1 MYWNFTRS
9 GSTGTDD
16 SERTIGGRV
25 DSQDSTVS
33 DGENADPHCTRQSS
47 VTSVSQWDIPY
58 DELDRGEIIGRGRFG
73 IVYSGNWHGHVA
85 IKELRMDYVNDEKT
99 LEAFKAEVSN
109 YVYCLSLLRPLIDVH
124 FFCSMWFFHY
134 KIVLKEVNVKGI
146 SLKKSLA
153 HRSLELYLLQVST
166 FRKTRH
172 ENLVLFMGACMKPP
186 RLAIVTS
193 LCKGRTLYTH
203 IHVQKDKFNMSKT
216 IMIAQQIS
224 QVITFKLK

>member
-1 MYWNFTRS
+1 MHHTRS

-16 SERTIGGRV
+16 SERTIAGRV

-33 DGENADPHCTRQSS
+33 DGENADPRCTRQNS

-99 LEAFKAEVSN
+99 LEAFKAEVSSNVFIVFPCLN
-109 YVYCLSLLRPLIDVH
+109 YSLMFYCNNTL
-124 FFCSMWFFHY
+124 FFQH
-134 KIVLKEVNVKGI
+134 KIVSREDSVKGLLHRR
-146 SLKKSLA
+146 SVA
-153 HRSLELYLLQVST
+153 HRSLKHNLLQVST

-224 QVITFKLK
+224 QVITDTLK